1 MIWSELYWFSFVKD
15 FCSIMPLIIF
25 TKVQF
30 LQSICSLRPFRR
42 NKRSRWHLKTAWFPL
57 RLNNCIA
64 LLLFSNASPETPAS
78 FRSLLIRSQCEVSVY
93 KRCFI
98 SWSKNRLQTS
108 LKRHEAVPER
118 TGRTWVRRPLTRWIT
133 LWWNWDGADRADLS
147 HLPGCC

>member
-1 MIWSELYWFSFVKD
+1 M
-15 FCSIMPLIIF
+15 
-25 TKVQF
+25 
-30 LQSICSLRPFRR
+30 
-42 NKRSRWHLKTAWFPL
+42 
-57 RLNNCIA
+57 
-64 LLLFSNASPETPAS
+64 FSNASPETPAS

-147 HLPGCC
+147 HFTWLLLNCWVKSLVRLGRFGTLMRGRGADSRAHVWPHSHWRFNGTVCTSLL